1 MSTFYVLSYI
11 FICVDP
17 DPYSEYGF
25 GSRRLQYGSGSTTLA
40 CTVILLPTTYFFL
53 VLFDNLVTC
62 SSLSGSCGAPST
74 KEGLRRNLRVQTRK
88 RTVLP
93 GFSCGIRIRSN
104 FHPNYVSGSWAFLI
118 FLHSDQT
125 RFSHL
130 S

>member
-1 MSTFYVLSYI
+1 MFYPI
-11 FICVDP
+11 FSFVWIRIRIPNTDSDPEGSNTDP
-17 DPYSEYGF
+17 DPQHWPVQEYSY
-25 GSRRLQYGSGSTTLA
+25 
-40 CTVILLPTTYFFL
+40 LPHIFFL

-62 SSLSGSCGAPST
+62 FSLSGSCGAPST